1 MKKKKIFTTDPID
14 VRGTGVEYYEQL
26 YTHKFGNLDEIGQF
40 LEIHTLTK
48 LTKGELEVCI

>member
-1 MKKKKIFTTDPID
+1 MFLSVSGITDPID